1 MSEHTNFE
9 GAPAEHVNGNHPVIN
24 DTKNDF
30 SNLAN
35 SSQAGI
41 DDDQPVSGFHSLFYD
56 LFTWKF
62 PRATGAVFFST
73 VLSII
78 AFRYVNVLRYL
89 FKATY
94 MLFAAVSFLE
104 IAGKPLGAKGV
115 VSSFRPRRYFTVP
128 RQSLERFFENLHDL
142 INFFV
147 LEFQRVLFVENIAA
161 TLSAFVA
168 SFLGYFLI
176 KYMPFWTLLLLA
188 TTTAFTAPLIYL
200 NNKEVIDEQIEHF
213 AEIINAQLDTG
224 KKLTEKYAEDAMT
237 QIKAKTADLQS
248 KAHQYTNGKKATHT
262 NGTNGTNGTHKP
274 AASTLNAHD
283 FLSDAPNA
291 PTHEPFEAAAS
302 HETHQEGENPIAA

>member
-1 MSEHTNFE
+1 MSDNTNYE
-9 GAPAEHVNGNHPVIN
+9 GADQANGNHPIVQ

-30 SNLAN
+30 SGLAN
-35 SSQAGI
+35 SSSATDV

-62 PRATGAVFFST
+62 PRATGAVFLST
-73 VLSII
+73 ILSII

-115 VSSFRPRRYFTVP
+115 VSSFRPRRYYTVP
-128 RQSLERFFENLHDL
+128 RESLERLFENLHDL
-142 INFFV
+142 ANFFL

-161 TLSAFVA
+161 TLSAFIT

-176 KYMPFWTLLLLA
+176 KYIPFWALLLLA
-188 TTTAFTAPLIYL
+188 TTTAFTAPLIYI
-200 NNKEVIDEQIEHF
+200 NNQEVIDEQINHL
-213 AEIINAQLDTG
+213 AELVNAQLDSG
-224 KKLTEKYAEDAMT
+224 KKLTEKYAGDAIT

-248 KAHQYTNGKKATHT
+248 KAQEYTNGKKAVHT
-262 NGTNGTNGTHKP
+262 NGTNGTNGTHSKP

-283 FLSDAPNA
+283 FLSDAPDA
-291 PTHEPFEAAAS
+291 PTHEPFDAS
-302 HETHQEGENPIAA
+302 QEPAREENPIPA